1 MTLHTSI
8 APSRAIASAT
18 DSDFRDWVERARAGS
33 FERAIQL
40 CGFTPAKG
48 SNKGKDRAGPCP
60 DCGGRDRF
68 SVHFQKRKFN
78 CRGCGVKGIDAL
90 ALALVGGHVSFV
102 EACEDLSG
110 EPRPARVEAE
120 TAEEKAARAA
130 RRRESDQR
138 RAEEARKREAESE
151 KYRARERAACHRIWE
166 MGRDPTSVCLDRYFE
181 ARRLLLPASALI
193 READEVAFY
202 HGEELDARGFS
213 HPRLIH
219 RGPAMLA
226 QMLDND
232 GAFTGLHITYLRR
245 DWGGKVEIFDLDT
258 GEALPAKKMRGSK
271 KGAHIVLRQPDTA
284 IIAAGRSR
292 GAPIRLFMGEGIET
306 VASVATALKRAG
318 RLDPLDHFWA
328 TGDLGNLGGPAAG
341 TMAHPVLKSAKGRA
355 QRLPGPVPDF
365 SAPGI
370 LIPAHVTQLVLLGD
384 GDSEA
389 VLTKTT
395 LERARR
401 RYAVDRER
409 SRYADPAIPPLAIGV
424 AMAPAGSD
432 FNDLLQVEE

>member
-1 MTLHTSI
+1 MTLHTSMTP
-8 APSRAIASAT
+8 ARAGGGAT
-18 DSDFRDWVERARAGS
+18 DPDFRDWVERARGGS

-40 CGFTPAKG
+40 CGFTPVKG
-48 SNKGKDRAGPCP
+48 SSKGKGRAGPCP

-78 CRGCGVKGIDAL
+78 CRGCGAKGVDAL
-90 ALALVGGHVSFV
+90 ALALVGDHVSFV

-110 EPRPARVEAE
+110 EPRPARARAE

-130 RRRESDQR
+130 RRREADQR
-138 RAEEARKREAESE
+138 RAEEARKREAEAE

-166 MGRDPTSVCLDRYFE
+166 MGRAPTSTCLGRYFE
-181 ARRLLLPASALI
+181 SRRLLLPASALI

-202 HGEELDARGFS
+202 HGEEIDMRGFS

-226 QMLDND
+226 QMLGND
-232 GAFTGLHITYLRR
+232 GAFFGLHITYLRR
-245 DWGGKVEIFDLDT
+245 DWAGKAEIFDPDT

-271 KGAHIVLRQPDTA
+271 KGSHIVLRQPDTA

-292 GAPIRLFMGEGIET
+292 GTSVRLFMGEGIET

-384 GDSEA
+384 GDSER
-389 VLTKTT
+389 VLTETT
-395 LERARR
+395 LERGRC
-401 RYAVDRER
+401 RYQADRER
-409 SRYADPAIPPLAIGV
+409 LRAVNPAIPPLAIGI

-432 FNDLLQVEE
+432 FNDLLQVVE